1 MDSDE
6 DTIGETNGRIPAL
19 ASRYLTPD
27 QKSLVETV
35 RDLSQERFVS
45 RAARYDADSAFPT
58 ENYQDLHEAGLLG
71 LTIPKK
77 YGGLGVDNLTYALCV
92 GEIARG
98 CSATALT
105 FNMHS
110 TILTFIDELGTEE
123 QKQFYFEEVAKNG
136 KLVASITSEPD
147 SSFRDKY
154 VLRTSFTPTD
164 GGFHVEGLKH
174 FCSLGDSADYYF
186 LTGMMEGTSTAKEGL
201 MSALVPRADSGIKVE
216 RRWNATGMR
225 GTVSHTIR
233 YDTVVKASQIVGPPG
248 GFLTVDLSRFSL
260 GYAATYLGIAETSFD
275 FIVEY
280 AKSRSLSSSTAAMSE
295 GVVTQSTIAEMGTS
309 IRAAKLLLCET
320 AVVRNTDDT
329 EAKTLATTQAK
340 YLCAEVG
347 VRVTEQ
353 AMRLAGGRGF
363 LRDMPL
369 ERWHRDALA
378 GPVMPPSNERCLETI
393 GKIYFGLQAA
403 NFEFR

>member
-1 MDSDE
+1 MGSAE
-6 DTIGETNGRIPAL
+6 DTRRETGGHIPVL
-19 ASRYLTPD
+19 ASKYLTPD
-27 QKSLVETV
+27 QQTLIEKFRE
-35 RDLSQERFVS
+35 LSQERFAP
-45 RAARYDADSAFPT
+45 RAAQYDVDSTFPT
-58 ENYQDLHEAGLLG
+58 ENYRDLHEAGLLG
-71 LTIPKK
+71 LTIPEK
-77 YGGLGVDNLTYALCV
+77 YGGLGVDDLTYVLCV
-92 GEIARG
+92 GELARG

-110 TILTFIDELGTEE
+110 TMLTFINDLGTEE
-123 QKQFYFEEVAKNG
+123 QKRFYFEEVAENG

-164 GGFHVEGLKH
+164 EGYHVQGLKH

-186 LTGMMEGTSTAKEGL
+186 LTGLMEGTSTAKEGL
-201 MSALVPRADSGIKVE
+201 LSALVPRAASGIKVE
-216 RRWNATGMR
+216 REWNATGMR

-233 YDTVVKASQIVGPPG
+233 YDTLVKTSQLIGPPG

-280 AKSRSLSSSTAAMSE
+280 AKARSQSSSTGTMS
-295 GVVTQSTIAEMGTS
+295 GDVVTQGAIAEMGTS
-309 IRAAKLLLCET
+309 IRAAKLLLCDT
-320 AVVRNTDDT
+320 AIVRKTGDNM
-329 EAKTLATTQAK
+329 AKLLATTQAK

-347 VRVTEQ
+347 VRVTER

-363 LRDMPL
+363 LKDMPL

-393 GKIYFGLQAA
+393 GKIYCGLQAA
-403 NFEFR
+403 SLEFR